1 MINVHRLQGAIAAL
15 MLTKNPKPPKS
26 RLKMSDYISRTGRV
40 QSWIDEPD
48 GRLPVS
54 CTVFK
59 VDNELEGPNGI
70 EASGDLRVTLYETA
84 QELLSTYQ
92 NWIHEDT
99 RERQASLRVVL
110 YHLDESTRLLTKLSA
125 EAGSTKMA
133 Q

>member
-1 MINVHRLQGAIAAL
+1 MTN
-15 MLTKNPKPPKS
+15 
-26 RLKMSDYISRTGRV
+26 YISRTGRV

-70 EASGDLRVTLYETA
+70 EASWRFASHALRNGAGVA
-84 QELLSTYQ
+84 IHLSEARSY
-92 NWIHEDT
+92 EDT

-110 YHLDESTRLLTKLSA
+110 YHLDESTRLLTKLSG
-125 EAGSTKMA
+125 EEVSTKTE